1 MNANTKPS
9 RKISLPYSPL
19 STHYSLLPIFRL
31 GIVGALGI
39 SGTFTCWDNYAL
51 AQVTPDTTLGTQHS
65 VVVPNQII
73 KGVPSDQINGGAI
86 RGANLFHSFQE
97 FNVSEGRGVYFANP
111 AGIENILSRV
121 TGGNPSNILGRL
133 GVLGN
138 ANLFLLNPNGIMF
151 GPNSSL
157 DIKGS
162 FLATTANGIKLGD
175 TGLFSAS
182 EPQNSSLLSVS
193 PGALFFNQV
202 ANQPATITNSGNLAV
217 GQNFT
222 LSAGNLDLQ
231 GQLYAGKNLTLQ
243 AQDTVKVQDSA
254 ASPFIASTGGQL
266 LVQGNQGVDIFALNN
281 PASGFF
287 SGGDM
292 VLRSPSPVIGNAR
305 YTASGDFRIEQP
317 DGSLGNLNSP
327 FDPIIQASGDV
338 SFTSYT
344 GRSLHILAGGSV
356 TIGSVTITGQDTT
369 NSIKETLT
377 LSNGTP
383 LTINGSTRPTLDV
396 RAGTTAVASPSGLQ
410 GSPTPTGLS
419 LTTPPTSADIT
430 IGNITVSATDGLV
443 FLTNQYSP
451 NTALAGGVVQVGKID
466 TSRRLVGK
474 GGDVVIDSKY
484 SIVLSDTV
492 SASSLLGNGGDITLL
507 AANDINTANINSVGL
522 LGGNITLFSNGTI
535 SLNDRFILSGSI
547 TPSTPVGG
555 AKGGDIN
562 VNARSLSLTNGA
574 RIIAATLGAAPGG
587 ALNVS
592 TSQSVELS
600 GTDAGLRSDALT
612 IPQFSDFL
620 ATLPPNASL
629 ALDRIQ
635 GSGLLS
641 VTTDTGSGGDLRV
654 NTGQLSVRDGS
665 EISAYAFNQGNG
677 GNIAVNASDSVKLI
691 GTTPS
696 NYAGG
701 VFALTYAARNA
712 GNITINTKQLIVQDG
727 SAVSASNLVGTGN
740 GGDLTVNASELV
752 ELSGTSP
759 DGVVPSNLSAASA
772 GATGNSGD
780 LLVNTSRLIVRDGA
794 ALATATNGLG
804 QGGDLTI
811 NASDVEFSG
820 VSAAGVN
827 PTFITTDTF
836 GQMLGAGNAG
846 DLTINTERLIVRD
859 GAVVSASTWGPG
871 LGGRLKINASE
882 SVQLSGT
889 PANGLPSGLYAQG
902 FGAGN
907 AGDLEVTT
915 PTLSVQNGARITVGT
930 TDAST
935 DLSFA
940 RGSLIVGL
948 VQITFP
954 DQSTGNAGEM
964 KINADSI
971 QLNNGSLTA
980 SSIRAGGGN
989 ITTNA
994 NNIELRNS
1002 SLISSSVANSTG
1014 GGGDIKIN
1022 SGTFVALED
1031 SDILANADEGPG
1043 GNITIKSPVF
1053 LADLFSSGKATAV
1066 GRNPGNFAQFRGNG
1080 RVDISASSRVG
1091 ISGSVSVPDFTFL
1104 QNSLAALSG
1113 NFVNPEQA
1121 IAYSCLSRRNAERGS
1136 FTVTGTGGLPRT
1148 PYDAMLGQ
1156 YPVSKVQ
1163 GLTPQASSP
1172 SQSSH
1177 QGNLPLS
1184 REDSQSPISHKWKLG
1199 DPVQEAQGMT
1209 ATADGRILVGTS
1221 SQLAAVN
1228 AEDLI
1233 CHETEMSV
1241 ESRPEVIGKRM
1252 E

>member
-1 MNANTKPS
+1 MS
-9 RKISLPYSPL
+9 
-19 STHYSLLPIFRL
+19 
-31 GIVGALGI
+31 
-39 SGTFTCWDNYAL
+39 WDNSAL
-51 AQVTPDTTLGTQHS
+51 AQVTPDSTLGVERS

-73 KGVPSDQINGGAI
+73 KGVPSDQIDGGAT

-97 FNVSEGRGVYFANP
+97 FNVGEGRGVYFANP

-121 TGGNPSNILGRL
+121 TGGNPSNIFGRL

-162 FLATTANGIKLGD
+162 FIATTANGIKIGES
-175 TGLFSAS
+175 GFFSAS
-182 EPQNSSLLSVS
+182 EPQNSRLISVS

-222 LSAGNLDLQ
+222 LAAGNLDLQ
-231 GQLYAGKNLTLQ
+231 GQLYAGKDLTLQ
-243 AQDTVKVQDSA
+243 AQNTVKVQDSV

-266 LVQGNQGVDIFALNN
+266 LIQGNQGVNIFALNH
-281 PASGFF
+281 PASGLF
-287 SGGDM
+287 SGREM
-292 VLRSPSPVIGNAR
+292 VLRSPSPVLGDAR
-305 YTASGDFRIEQP
+305 YTTGGNFRIEQL
-317 DGSLGNLNSP
+317 DRSLGNLISP
-327 FDPIIQASGDV
+327 SDPIIQASGDV

-344 GRSLHILAGGSV
+344 GRSLHIFAGGSV
-356 TIGSVTITGQDTT
+356 NIGSVTITGQDAT
-369 NSIKETLT
+369 NSINETLT

-396 RAGTTAVASPSGLQ
+396 RAGTTAVASPSGVR
-410 GSPTPTGLS
+410 GTPTPTGLS
-419 LTTPPTSADIT
+419 LTDTPTSADIT
-430 IGNITVSATDGLV
+430 IGNITVSAADGLV
-443 FLTNQYSP
+443 FLTNQYQP
-451 NTALAGGVVQVGKID
+451 NTALAGGVIQVGQID

-474 GGDVVIDSKY
+474 GGDVVIDSRNT
-484 SIVLSDTV
+484 IALSDTV
-492 SASSLLGNGGDITLL
+492 NTGSLLGNGGNITLL
-507 AANDINTANINSVGL
+507 AASDINPANITSVGL
-522 LGGNITLFSNGTI
+522 LGGNITLTSNGTI
-535 SLNDRFILSGSI
+535 SLSDRFILSASI
-547 TPSTPVGG
+547 TPSTS
-555 AKGGDIN
+555 AIDSKGGDIN

-574 RIIAATLGAAPGG
+574 RLIAATLGAATGG
-587 ALNVS
+587 DINVS
-592 TSQSVELS
+592 TSQSVNLS
-600 GTDAGLRSDALT
+600 GNDDGLRSDAST
-612 IPQFSDFL
+612 IPQFTDFL
-620 ATLPPNASL
+620 ATLPQNAL
-629 ALDRIQ
+629 DALDRIK
-635 GSGLLS
+635 GSGLLA
-641 VTTDTGSGGDLRV
+641 VTVQKGTGGNVTV

-665 EISAYAFNQGNG
+665 EVSAYAYNQGNG
-677 GNIAVNASDSVKLI
+677 GNLTLNASESVELI
-691 GTTPS
+691 GTSPE

-701 VFALTYAARNA
+701 AFALTYAA
-712 GNITINTKQLIVQDG
+712 GNSGNTTINTKRLTIRDG
-727 SAVSASNLVGTGN
+727 SAASASNLLGTGN
-740 GGDLTVNASELV
+740 GGDLTVNASESV

-759 DGVVPSNLSAASA
+759 DGKVPTNLSAGSA
-772 GATGNSGD
+772 GARGNSGD
-780 LLVNTSRLIVRDGA
+780 LLVNTSRLIVKDGA
-794 ALATATNGLG
+794 AIATATTGVG

-836 GQMLGAGNAG
+836 GQMDQAGNAG
-846 DLTINTERLIVRD
+846 DLTINTDRLIVRD

-871 LGGRLKINASE
+871 RGGSLKINASE
-882 SVQLSGT
+882 SVQLNGT
-889 PANGLPSGLYAQG
+889 PVDGFPSGLYAQG
-902 FGAGN
+902 FGSGN

-915 PTLSVQNGARITVGT
+915 PALSLQNGARITVAT

-940 RGSLIVGL
+940 SGSLIVGL

-954 DQSTGNAGEM
+954 DQATGNAGEM
-964 KINADSI
+964 KIKADSI
-971 QLNNGSLTA
+971 QLDNGSLTA

-989 ITTNA
+989 ITTTA
-994 NNIELRNS
+994 NDIDLRNS

-1014 GGGDIKIN
+1014 GGGDITIN
-1022 SGTFVALED
+1022 SDTFLALED
-1031 SDILANADEGPG
+1031 SDILANADQGPG

-1053 LADLFSSGKATAV
+1053 VADLFSSGKATAV
-1066 GRNPGNFAQFRGNG
+1066 GRNPGDFAQFRGND

-1091 ISGSVSVPDFTFL
+1091 ISGSVNVPDFTFL
-1104 QNSLAALSG
+1104 ENSLVSLSS

-1148 PYDAMLGQ
+1148 PYEAMRGQ
-1156 YPVSKVQ
+1156 YQVSEVQ
-1163 GLTPQASSP
+1163 GLSPSASSP
-1172 SQSSH
+1172 SRKPQTPNV
-1177 QGNLPLS
+1177 Q
-1184 REDSQSPISHKWKLG
+1184 KWKLG

-1241 ESRPEVIGKRM
+1241 ESRPEVKGKSN
-1252 E
+1252 